1 MSDQSPPRDETGMTW
16 KDRLERGRSATV
28 KGGVV
33 GGRATG
39 RALKVAM
46 IETGKTLRL
55 ASKLIAIRVGEPEY
69 HCSYEDWIARRAIAA
84 SQVRCATS
92 RVGSASGSRAVG

>member
-69 HCSYEDWIARRAIAA
+69 HCSYEDWDRAKGD
-84 SQVRCATS
+84 SSEPGPLRDVKGWK
-92 RVGSASGSRAVG
+92 RVW